1 MRGGG
6 AVEEGLRGR
15 GRGRRGESGSRDSQ
29 AAAAIYSFL
38 SVSEH
43 GAAVG
48 PLIINQPT
56 LGFGMAFTTQTSQC
70 STYINTKYA
79 KYINL

>member
-15 GRGRRGESGSRDSQ
+15 GRGRRGESSSRDSQ
-29 AAAAIYSFL
+29 AAAAIFSFL

-48 PLIINQPT
+48 PLIIN
-56 LGFGMAFTTQTSQC
+56 L
-70 STYINTKYA
+70 
-79 KYINL
+79 L

>member
-1 MRGGG
+1 MLSKGNNGERRAMRGGG

-15 GRGRRGESGSRDSQ
+15 GRRGESSSRDSQ
-29 AAAAIYSFL
+29 AAAVIFSFL

-48 PLIINQPT
+48 PLIIN
-56 LGFGMAFTTQTSQC
+56 L
-70 STYINTKYA
+70 
-79 KYINL
+79 L